1 MSAAAG
7 AAAGGATLGPVG
19 ALGGAVI
26 GGIASLFGQKS
37 ANDANLRIAKET
49 NKFNAKE
56 AQLNRDFQER
66 LSGTAYQ
73 RSMEDMK
80 KAGLN
85 PMLAYSQGGASTPS
99 GATASGQS
107 AHMDNVIAPAIATAL
122 EIRRV
127 KKELDGLQSQTDLN
141 SAIADTQRAQTQLN
155 KTNAKVAA
163 KNEQV
168 IDAQLPAIK
177 AQSKFDAKQAEIND
191 KYINMDN
198 IMRRTQQGM
207 GIANSA
213 KDLVNPFKFGAP
225 PNRQTDT
232 IIDKKTGEILSE
244 KRYRY

>member
-1 MSAAAG
+1 MSAGKGAVAG
-7 AAAGGATLGPVG
+7 AAVGGPVG
-19 ALGGAVI
+19 AIGGAVI
-26 GGIASLFGQKS
+26 GGIASLFGQKA
-37 ANDANLRIAKET
+37 ANDANLKIARET
-49 NKFNAKE
+49 NKFNARE
-56 AQLNRDFQER
+56 AQTNRDFQER

-73 RSMEDMK
+73 RSMEDMR

-99 GATASGQS
+99 GSTASGTS
-107 AHMDNVIAPAIATAL
+107 AHMDSVIAPALATAL

-141 SAIADTQRAQTQLN
+141 SAIADTNRAQTELN

-163 KNEQV
+163 KNEAV
-168 IDAQLPAIK
+168 LDAQLPAIK
-177 AQSKFDAKQAEIND
+177 AQSKFDAKQAEINS

-213 KDLVNPFKFGAP
+213 KDLVNPLKFGG
-225 PNRQTDT
+225 NRQTDT
-232 IIDKKTGEILSE
+232 VIDKKTGEILSE
-244 KRYRY
+244 KQYRTRY

>member
-7 AAAGGATLGPVG
+7 AVAGGSTMGPVG
-19 ALGGAVI
+19 AIGGAII

-37 ANDANLRIAKET
+37 ANDANLRIARET

-107 AHMDNVIAPAIATAL
+107 AHMESVIAPAIATAL

-141 SAIADTQRAQTQLN
+141 SAIADTQRAQTHLN

-163 KNEQV
+163 KNEEV

-177 AQSKFDAKQAEIND
+177 AQAKFDAKQADINNRF
-191 KYINMDN
+191 INMDN

-213 KDLVNPFKFGAP
+213 KDLINPYKFGAP

-232 IIDKKTGEILSE
+232 IIDKKSGEILSE